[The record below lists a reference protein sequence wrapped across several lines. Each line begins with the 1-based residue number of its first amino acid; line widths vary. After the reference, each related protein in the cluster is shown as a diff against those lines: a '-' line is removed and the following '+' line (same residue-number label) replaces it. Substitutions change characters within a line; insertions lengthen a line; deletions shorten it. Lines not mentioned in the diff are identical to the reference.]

1 MNISYSIG
9 LLVADNFKHQG
20 FTNLDA
26 AALAEGIA
34 DMLAGQPKIPIEAAA
49 SMYESYAQ
57 EMAAQ
62 QFETKLAHA
71 DNFFAENKKR
81 AGVTETASGLQYEV
95 LQVGAGIKPKETDK
109 VLTHY
114 HGTLLN
120 GEVFDSSVMRGQP
133 IEFGVNQVIS
143 GWTEALQLMPC
154 GSKWRLFIPHQLAY
168 GERGAGSSIGPYEP
182 LVFDVELIAV
192 NGLRS

>member
-9 LLVADNFKHQG
+9 LLVAENFKHQG
-20 FTNLDA
+20 FTDLDA

-34 DMLAGQPKIPIEAAA
+34 DMLAGTPKIPIEAAA

-57 EMAAQ
+57 EMASK
-62 QFETKLAHA
+62 QFEAKLTQGESFLAQ
-71 DNFFAENKKR
+71 NKTR
-81 AGVTETASGLQYEV
+81 AGVVTTESGLQYEV
-95 LQVGAGIKPKETDK
+95 LQIGTGVKPKATDS

-154 GSKWRLFIPHQLAY
+154 GSKWRLFIPYDLAY
-168 GERGAGSSIGPYEP
+168 GERGAGGSIGPYET
-182 LVFDVELIAV
+182 LVFEVELIAV

>member
-9 LLVADNFKHQG
+9 LLVAENFKHQG
-20 FTNLDA
+20 FTDLDA
-26 AALAEGIA
+26 ASLAEGIA
-34 DMLAGQPKIPIEAAA
+34 DMLAGTPKIPIEAAA
-49 SMYESYAQ
+49 GMYESYAQ
-57 EMAAQ
+57 EMAAK
-62 QFETKLAHA
+62 QFESKLAY
-71 DNFFAENKKR
+71 AENFLAENSKR
-81 AGVTETASGLQYEV
+81 AGVSTTASGLQYEI
-95 LQVGAGIKPKETDK
+95 LQVGTGAKPKATDK

-143 GWTEALQLMPC
+143 GWTEALQLMAC
-154 GSKWRLFIPHQLAY
+154 GSKWRLFIPYHLAY
-168 GERGAGSSIGPYEP
+168 GERGAGGSIGPYET
-182 LVFDVELIAV
+182 LIFDVELIAV